1 MSLKKKDKEGVWI
14 NFAYSG
20 VYLKYLGGSKM
31 DIKFK
36 KVKNCLI
43 VYPTGEIDHHTSEV
57 LKKEI
62 DRHCESTMSK
72 NIIVDFGNV
81 NFMDSSGIG
90 MIIGRY
96 KYTHGKGGKTVV
108 TGVSDNLRKIFTL
121 SGLGRIIKIYPTVE
135 DAVENI

>member
-1 MSLKKKDKEGVWI
+1 
-14 NFAYSG
+14 
-20 VYLKYLGGSKM
+20 M

-36 KVKNCLI
+36 KIRNCLV
-43 VYPTGEIDHHTSEV
+43 VYPTGEIDHHSSEV

-62 DRHCESTMSK
+62 DRQCESTLSK
-72 NIIVDFGNV
+72 NIIVDFGMV

-96 KYTHGKGGKTVV
+96 KYTHLKGGKTVV